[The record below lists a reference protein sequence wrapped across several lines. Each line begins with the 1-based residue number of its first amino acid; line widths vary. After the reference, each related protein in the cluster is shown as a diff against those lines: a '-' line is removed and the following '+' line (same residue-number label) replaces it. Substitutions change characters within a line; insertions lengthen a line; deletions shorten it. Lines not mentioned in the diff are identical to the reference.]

1 MEGLGAIFTGRVEQ
15 GFPLAPLTTFRVGGS
30 ADWYLEAARED
41 EIGPLLGFL
50 HERQTPVLV
59 LGEGSNVLIR
69 DGGVRGAV
77 IRLGRALASLEW
89 DGELARCGAA
99 LSSRSLAKHAME
111 NARSGFEWAAAL
123 PGNLGGAVRGN
134 AGAFGGDMAACFVE
148 FEGWH
153 LDGRPLRM
161 HANEI
166 EFNYRRSSIP
176 KGALIGKI
184 ALRLPIA
191 AESEREALR
200 ARYEEVLAKR
210 AASQPGG
217 LFTAGST
224 FKNPPG
230 DYAGRLIEA
239 CGLKGRAVGGARV
252 SDRHANFIEAT
263 GESVSAADIEGL
275 MDLLSAEVQRQT
287 GVHLEREVKVYGQV

>member
-1 MEGLGAIFTGRVEQ
+1 MDGLGAIFTGRVEQ

-30 ADWYLEAARED
+30 ADWYFEAARED
-41 EIGPLLGFL
+41 EIGPLLKFL

-77 IRLGRALASLEW
+77 IRLGRALATLEW
-89 DGELARCGAA
+89 DGDLARCGAA
-99 LSSRSLAKHAME
+99 LSSRSLAKRAME

-123 PGNLGGAVRGN
+123 PGNLGGALRGN

-153 LDGRPLRM
+153 LDGQPLRM
-161 HANEI
+161 QACDI
-166 EFNYRRSSIP
+166 EFDYRQSSIP
-176 KGALIGKI
+176 ADALIGRL

-200 ARYEEVLAKR
+200 EKYEEVLAKR

-230 DYAGRLIEA
+230 DYAGRLIET

-252 SDRHANFIEAT
+252 SERHANFIEAT
-263 GESVSAADIEGL
+263 GDSVSAADIEGL
-275 MDLLSAEVQRQT
+275 MDLLSAEVEKQT
-287 GVHLEREVKVYGQV
+287 GIHLEREVKVYGQV